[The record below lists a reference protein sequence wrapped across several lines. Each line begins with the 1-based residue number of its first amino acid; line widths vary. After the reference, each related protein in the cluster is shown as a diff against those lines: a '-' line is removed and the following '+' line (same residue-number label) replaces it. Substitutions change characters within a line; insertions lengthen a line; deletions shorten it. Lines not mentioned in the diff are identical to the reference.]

1 MPSIRDVTFWIWYT
15 PDIKIKQNFL
25 QIQHTSLKN
34 LICWK
39 IIIEALIYRHPRWEV
54 TWSYSVWPNSNCH
67 FFASWCQC
75 RCSQNKTNAVQV
87 SAAVT
92 GKKHYIW
99 GPKYWQQRTG
109 KIYWKNLMKFSF
121 FWLIAQWQTS
131 GIPNQSI
138 GTFKSEDKDEYQYE
152 FSILSMRIRFGDRH
166 FSKCA
171 CSEQK
176 TCTRSH
182 PRPPI

>member
-1 MPSIRDVTFWIWYT
+1 MRTTFLCTTLQLKWLLQCSCTFIFKLSHHNSPIKSCVLIIIMPSIRDVTFWIWYT

-99 GPKYWQQRTG
+99 GPKYWQ
-109 KIYWKNLMKFSF
+109 
-121 FWLIAQWQTS
+121 
-131 GIPNQSI
+131 
-138 GTFKSEDKDEYQYE
+138 
-152 FSILSMRIRFGDRH
+152 
-166 FSKCA
+166 
-171 CSEQK
+171 
-176 TCTRSH
+176 
-182 PRPPI
+182 